1 MRSILL
7 IDDDEDDRAL
17 FKEAVSSL
25 DHGLQCWTANDGQQA
40 LDVLAYELIVLPDLI
55 FLDLNMPKMSGIEF
69 LTAIKKN
76 RQHKNIPVI
85 IYSTS
90 SNPEDLRKCQELGA
104 TDFITKPSDF
114 KVLIKTLST
123 LLNQHLQESLQ

>member
-17 FKEAVSSL
+17 FKEAVNFL
-25 DHGLQCWTANDGQQA
+25 DHDLQCWTANDGQHA

-69 LTAIKKN
+69 LTAIKKS

-90 SNPEDLRKCQELGA
+90 SNPEDLRKCHDLGA

-114 KVLIKTLST
+114 QELIKTLST
-123 LLNQHLQESLQ
+123 LLYQHLQESLQ

>member
-25 DHGLQCWTANDGQQA
+25 DHDLQCWTANDGQQA
-40 LDVLAYELIVLPDLI
+40 LDVLTYELIVLPDLI

-114 KVLIKTLST
+114 KELIKTLSM
-123 LLNQHLQESLQ
+123 LLNQHLQESFQ

>member
-17 FKEAVSSL
+17 FKEAVSFL
-25 DHGLQCWTANDGQQA
+25 DNGLQCWTANDGHNA
-40 LDVLAYELIVLPDLI
+40 LEVLAYDLIVLPDVI

-69 LTAIKKN
+69 LAAIKKD
-76 RQHKNIPVI
+76 RRYKRIPVI

-90 SNPEDLRKCQELGA
+90 SNPEDLRKCEELGA
-104 TDFITKPSDF
+104 TEFVTKPSDF
-114 KVLIKTLST
+114 QDLIKTLSS
-123 LLNQHLQESLQ
+123 LLNQHLQMPVE